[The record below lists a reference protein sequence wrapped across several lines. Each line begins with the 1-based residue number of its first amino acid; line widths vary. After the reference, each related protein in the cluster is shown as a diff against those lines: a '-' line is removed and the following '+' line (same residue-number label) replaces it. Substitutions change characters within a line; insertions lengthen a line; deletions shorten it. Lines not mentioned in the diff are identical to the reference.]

1 MVKNSLWVTNQKAG
15 KWSCDQSG
23 KLSNRTSTSA
33 GEVGTPVAVVVM
45 NLMETEVNLTTQLW
59 VYKLICC

>member
-1 MVKNSLWVTNQKAG
+1 MVNKAG

-45 NLMETEVNLTTQLW
+45 KLDVNRGTLNHTVVGL
-59 VYKLICC
+59 